1 MKKQIKHIAIIL
13 LAILGISFALN
24 FNWWFWGSLSQFKQ
38 WYSNLGTLVWLFK
51 YILIFLFLCCFGWSL
66 YIVFKYGTFILK
78 KIPFYYKITLFLF
91 VGYLVVS
98 PILNGN
104 HPFST
109 FPMYNILSE
118 GAYNFVLQDKNGE
131 VVPYNSISKYTSID
145 VPDLYEAFLTE
156 RNIPYGNQMETKEQ
170 LNLVGDYLINILI
183 DEDKRKKQG
192 YDYIQLNRLYF
203 TIENDKIVT
212 FKTTLSEKTY

>member
-1 MKKQIKHIAIIL
+1 MKKQIKYIAIIL
-13 LAILGISFALN
+13 ISILGISFALN
-24 FNWWFWGSLSQFKQ
+24 YKWWFWGSLSQFKQ
-38 WYSNLGTLVWLFK
+38 WYSNIGVLVWLFK
-51 YILIFLFLCCFGWSL
+51 YIILLIMLCFIGASIYL
-66 YIVFKYGTFILK
+66 ILKYVILILK
-78 KIPFYYKITLFLF
+78 KIPSYYKISLFLF

-118 GAYNFVLQDKNGE
+118 GAYNFVLQDKNGK
-131 VVPYNSISKYTSID
+131 VIPYNSISKYTSID

-170 LNLVGDYLINILI
+170 LNLVGNYLINILI
-183 DEDKRKKQG
+183 NEDKRKIHQ

-212 FKTTLSEKTY
+212 YKTKLSEKTY